1 MPNQTGWSS
10 MQTTVPALWGAADV
24 SQITTTRSC
33 VVLHRKGCLPLYL
46 ERGLVEQAAGVSEG
60 RQRAAIVRDRRIDFA
75 ILSFIM
81 ALLATALVVIAWLR

>member
-1 MPNQTGWSS
+1 MPNQT

-75 ILSFIM
+75 ILSFM

>member
-1 MPNQTGWSS
+1 MPNQTV
-10 MQTTVPALWGAADV
+10 QTTVPALWGAADV

-75 ILSFIM
+75 ILSFM